1 MRRTGSTLEASDEMR
16 TEEWLKRHDPRHRDR
31 EQPYPYHSPKQAR
44 LRRKREIC
52 CGLMDSSLEHLQ
64 EAFKVSSAGY
74 PRFEHD

>member
-1 MRRTGSTLEASDEMR
+1 MRRIGSTLEASNEMR

-31 EQPYPYHSPKQAR
+31 ELPYPFHSPKQAR

-52 CGLMDSSLEHLQ
+52 CGLMDTHPDRIKAYFRASD
-64 EAFKVSSAGY
+64 Y